1 MFLRRQFEESPVTA
15 RVLPFVVFLVLT
27 SAQDM
32 LGAEYRYWL
41 YLAKTLVGAWMIW
54 EMREFVTE
62 MRWAF
67 SWEAVTIGVGAFIL
81 WVGLDP
87 FVPKNQ
93 LFFEPGGGDW
103 NPHTQFG
110 DDSAMAWMFVAVR
123 ILGSSV
129 VVPPLEETFYRSFLY
144 RYFVRTNFLKLP
156 LNHRHPW
163 SWVATSLV
171 FGLVHYEWL
180 AGILCG
186 LGYQWLVLRK
196 NRLGDAMTAH
206 AITNFLLAGW
216 VVGKGAW
223 QFW

>member
-1 MFLRRQFEESPVTA
+1 MFLREQFKKSPLTA
-15 RVLPFVVFLVLT
+15 RVLPLVAFIVLT

-41 YLAKTLVGAWMIW
+41 YLVKTLVGAWLIW
-54 EMREFVTE
+54 EMREFVVE

-67 SWEAVTIGVGAFIL
+67 SWEAVLVGIGVFVI

-87 FVPKNQ
+87 FVPKNH
-93 LFFEPGGGDW
+93 LFFKPGGGEW

-110 DDSAMAWMFVAVR
+110 ADSALAWMFVVVR
-123 ILGSSV
+123 ALGSSI
-129 VVPPLEETFYRSFLY
+129 VVPPLEEVFYRSFLH
-144 RYFVRTNFLKLP
+144 RYFVRIDFLKLP

-186 LGYQWLVLRK
+186 LSYQWLVLRK
-196 NRLGDAMTAH
+196 NRLGDAMLAH
-206 AITNFLLAGW
+206 GITNLLLGVW
-216 VVGKGAW
+216 VVWKGAW
-223 QFW
+223 GFW

>member
-1 MFLRRQFEESPVTA
+1 MFLREQFKKSPLTA
-15 RVLPFVVFLVLT
+15 RVLPLVAFIVLT

-41 YLAKTLVGAWMIW
+41 YLVKTLVGAWLIW
-54 EMREFVTE
+54 EMREFVVE

-67 SWEAVTIGVGAFIL
+67 SWEAVLVGIGVFVI

-87 FVPKNQ
+87 FVPKNH
-93 LFFEPGGGDW
+93 LFFKPGGGEW

-110 DDSAMAWMFVAVR
+110 ADSALAWMFVIVR
-123 ILGSSV
+123 ILGSSI
-129 VVPPLEETFYRSFLY
+129 VVPPLEEVFYRSFLY
-144 RYFVRTNFLKLP
+144 RYFVRIDFLKLP

-186 LGYQWLVLRK
+186 LSYQWLVLRK
-196 NRLGDAMTAH
+196 NRLGDAMLAH
-206 AITNFLLAGW
+206 GITNLLLGVW
-216 VVGKGAW
+216 VVWKGAW
-223 QFW
+223 GFW

>member
-1 MFLRRQFEESPVTA
+1 MFLREQFKKSPLAA
-15 RVLPFVVFLVLT
+15 RALPLVIFIVLT

-32 LGAEYRYWL
+32 LGAEYRYWV

-54 EMREFVTE
+54 EMREFVAE

-67 SWEAVTIGVGAFIL
+67 SWEAVVVGIGVFVV

-87 FVPKNQ
+87 LVPKNH
-93 LFFEPGGGDW
+93 LFFKPGGGEW

-110 DDSAMAWMFVAVR
+110 ADSALAWMFVIVR
-123 ILGSSV
+123 ILGSSI
-129 VVPPLEETFYRSFLY
+129 VVPPLEEVFYRSFLY
-144 RYFVRTNFLKLP
+144 RYFVRIDFLKLP

-186 LGYQWLVLRK
+186 LSYQWLVLRK
-196 NRLGDAMTAH
+196 NRLGDAMLAH
-206 AITNFLLAGW
+206 GITNLLLGVW
-216 VVGKGAW
+216 VVWKGAW
-223 QFW
+223 GFW

>member
-1 MFLRRQFEESPVTA
+1 MFLRDQFEKSPITP

-27 SAQDM
+27 TGQDM

-67 SWEAVTIGVGAFIL
+67 SWEALLVGIGVFVI
-81 WVGLDP
+81 WVALDP
-87 FVPKNQ
+87 FVPKNH
-93 LFFEPGGGDW
+93 LFFQPGGGDW
-103 NPHTQFG
+103 NPNTQFG
-110 DDSAMAWMFVAVR
+110 AGSALAWMFVVVR
-123 ILGSSV
+123 IVGSSI

-144 RYFVRTNFLKLP
+144 RYFVRIDFLKLP
-156 LNHRHPW
+156 LNHRHPL
-163 SWVATSLV
+163 SWVVTSAV

-186 LGYQWLVLRK
+186 LSYQWLVLRK

-206 AITNFLLAGW
+206 GITNFLLGVW
-216 VVGKGAW
+216 VVWKGAW
-223 QFW
+223 GFW